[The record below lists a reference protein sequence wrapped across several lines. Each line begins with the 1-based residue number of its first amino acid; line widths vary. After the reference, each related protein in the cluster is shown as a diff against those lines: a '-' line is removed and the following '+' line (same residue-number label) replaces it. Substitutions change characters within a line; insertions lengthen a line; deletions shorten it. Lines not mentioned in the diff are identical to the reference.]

1 MPTLK
6 NSDVCLGPVIDN
18 LYVPDLPGV
27 LLYKGNYNKSV
38 KIIAAYNSNEGA
50 VFNPVS
56 YASTVLRLKHQANIC
71 RTSPVTIFSTSMP
84 KIYFRMQ
91 VRQS

>member
-1 MPTLK
+1 MR
-6 NSDVCLGPVIDN
+6 LGPVIDN

-27 LLYKGNYNKSV
+27 LLSKGNYNKSV

-56 YASTVLRLKHQANIC
+56 YASMVLRLMHQANLC
-71 RTSPVTIFSTSMP
+71 RTSPATIYSISMSR
-84 KIYFRMQ
+84 IYFHMQ